1 MIRLTW
7 GQKSKTEPPQKLSL
21 NNAFNY
27 RNVIS
32 IDRLQEYR
40 HWSDRS
46 PTQDALDICRA
57 LKTGNLDEYWA
68 SLEQRPEKKIIRI
81 FLGIIYSKSAGLPVL
96 YDEEIPPVII
106 DGTAFDPIQNV
117 QARMMTKISLLLI
130 VKNESQKLNIWDQVQ
145 SRWMEKYTG
154 ETKAYIQIL
163 EAIIMQYENSGQ
175 ENKAVNLR
183 NSIELI
189 KESNRQYAIVW

>member
-154 ETKAYIQIL
+154 E
-163 EAIIMQYENSGQ
+163 
-175 ENKAVNLR
+175 LR
-183 NSIELI
+183 RIFKSS
-189 KESNRQYAIVW
+189 KQ